1 MSNSANEKMQKVMQQ
16 MTYEEK
22 LIVLAAL
29 ERHLSERETV
39 LSPAR

>member
-1 MSNSANEKMQKVMQQ
+1 MNSDANKRLQELLRQMS
-16 MTYEEK
+16 YEEK